1 MVRIHSESHIK
12 IMIKRTTILIVAVFV
27 FLPYECTIQTLE
39 TTSEI
44 TKVDEVIPDIVTV
57 TTYSITE
64 AQTDSTPLLT
74 ASGFKINPL
83 NPKRHR
89 IIAVSRD
96 LKRKYRFGQR
106 VRITNAGKYNGEY
119 VIRDLMHH
127 RWKNKIDILINS
139 DDKHTKLRRV
149 KMYKIEKT
157 KG

>member
-1 MVRIHSESHIK
+1 MV
-12 IMIKRTTILIVAVFV
+12 ILVLV
-27 FLPYECTIQTLE
+27 LHPYECNIHKFDE
-39 TTSEI
+39 DKREI
-44 TKVDEVIPDIVTV
+44 VGIDEVVPDIVTV

-64 AQTDSTPLLT
+64 GETDSTPLIT
-74 ASGFKINPL
+74 ASGFKINPN

-127 RWKNKIDILINS
+127 RWKNKIDILINP

-149 KMYKIEKT
+149 KMYRVEKS
-157 KG
+157 KK

>member
-1 MVRIHSESHIK
+1 MV
-12 IMIKRTTILIVAVFV
+12 ILVLV
-27 FLPYECTIQTLE
+27 LHPYECNIHKFDE
-39 TTSEI
+39 DKREI
-44 TKVDEVIPDIVTV
+44 VGIDEVVPDIVTV

-64 AQTDSTPLLT
+64 GETDSTPLIT
-74 ASGFKINPL
+74 ASGFKINPQ

-127 RWKNKIDILINS
+127 RWKNKIDILINP

-149 KMYKIEKT
+149 KMYRVEKS
-157 KG
+157 KK

>member
-1 MVRIHSESHIK
+1 MV
-12 IMIKRTTILIVAVFV
+12 ILVLV
-27 FLPYECTIQTLE
+27 LHPYECNIHKFDE
-39 TTSEI
+39 DKREI
-44 TKVDEVIPDIVTV
+44 VVIDEVVPDIVTV

-64 AQTDSTPLLT
+64 RETDSTPLLT
-74 ASGFKINPL
+74 ASGFKINPQ

-127 RWKNKIDILINS
+127 RWKNKIDILINP

-149 KMYKIEKT
+149 KMYRVEKQKDAT
-157 KG
+157 KSHR